1 MAAPW
6 VLCHAP
12 PGSVRESGT
21 HAPYG
26 QLQSR
31 ETNMRWD
38 DMRRSENI
46 EDRTGGGGGGGGFG
60 IGGIPLGGGALL
72 LIVVVSLLF
81 GVNPLEILG
90 LMSGNGPVVQEQRAP
105 APAPAP
111 GQPGKAANPRADFS
125 AAILGDTED
134 FWGKTFQAMGS
145 RYVPPRL
152 VLYRGVTQSACGR
165 AQAAVGP
172 FYCPNDREVYLD
184 TAFFDEL
191 RSRFQ
196 APGDFAAAY
205 VIAHEIGH
213 HVQNSLGTMRQ
224 FEEQS
229 SRVDARGRN
238 QLSVRLELQADCY
251 AGVWAA
257 DAQKRGKVD
266 TSDIEGGI
274 RAAQAVGDD
283 RLQRQSQGVVVPDS
297 FTHGSSEQRARW
309 FKTGLTSGDPRS
321 CDTFSS

>member
-1 MAAPW
+1 
-6 VLCHAP
+6 
-12 PGSVRESGT
+12 
-21 HAPYG
+21 
-26 QLQSR
+26 
-31 ETNMRWD
+31 MRQ
-38 DMRRSENI
+38 SENV

-90 LMSGNGPVVQEQRAP
+90 LMSGNGPTVQEQRAP
-105 APAPAP
+105 APGDASRPKDAHNEFV
-111 GQPGKAANPRADFS
+111 GR
-125 AAILGDTED
+125 ILGDTED
-134 FWGKTFQAMGS
+134 YWTKTFQAMGK
-145 RYVPPRL
+145 RYTPPRL
-152 VLYRGVTQSACGR
+152 VLYGGRTPSACGT

-184 TAFFDEL
+184 TSFFQEL

-205 VIAHEIGH
+205 VIAHEVGH
-213 HVQNSLGTMRQ
+213 HVQNSLGTMQQ
-224 FEEQS
+224 FEQQS
-229 SRVDARGRN
+229 GRADARARN

-251 AGVWAA
+251 AGAWAA
-257 DAQKRGKVD
+257 SAQKRGMID

-283 RLQRQSQGVVVPDS
+283 RLQKQTQGVVVPDS
-297 FTHGSSEQRARW
+297 FTHGSSAQRAQW
-309 FKTGLTSGDPRS
+309 FKTGLSSGDPRS
-321 CDTFSS
+321 CDTFAQ

>member
-1 MAAPW
+1 
-6 VLCHAP
+6 
-12 PGSVRESGT
+12 
-21 HAPYG
+21 
-26 QLQSR
+26 
-31 ETNMRWD
+31 MRWD
-38 DMRRSENI
+38 DMRRSENV
-46 EDRTGGGGGGGGFG
+46 EDRTAGGGGGGGFG

-111 GQPGKAANPRADFS
+111 GQPGKIANPRADFS

-152 VLYRGVTQSACGR
+152 VLYKGITQSACGR

-172 FYCPNDREVYLD
+172 FYCPDDREVYLD

-229 SRVDARGRN
+229 ARVDARGRN

-309 FKTGLTSGDPRS
+309 FKTGLSSGDPRS
-321 CDTFSS
+321 CDTFSG